1 MHLFADY
8 FDLIWVIVCFH
19 IVTIKIFQAFW
30 AAFYVLLVQLLHFRL
45 LIGVKSN
52 HFRAIQRGDLLP
64 SIRLD
69 FVWLYNGTEKAL
81 LIGSAIRVWYTI
93 VFHCIDIE
101 RVRTMGS
108 DGVQCGAVGYMIVVA
123 AWRFFFPIW
132 QSCKAL
138 VGYAICD
145 HKRGDMLWCFMH
157 PSCVCDHVSKTHWF
171 YTLFSNRVKNYQLI

>member
-123 AWRFFFPIW
+123 AWRFSFPYGNRAQLWWGMLFVITKGGIW
-132 QSCKAL
+132 FGVLCIPL
-138 VGYAICD
+138 VFVITFLKPTD
-145 HKRGDMLWCFMH
+145 FTR
-157 PSCVCDHVSKTHWF
+157 
-171 YTLFSNRVKNYQLI
+171 FSLIEWRTIS